1 MELNINFNKKIEP
14 LINSS
19 EALSE
24 WFEKNQ
30 ERMAYYDLVHP
41 GCNHFENSNA
51 NFDVKV
57 LGRMANH
64 SLTWLETEYP
74 YSDEEKVQNAT
85 MKIAEIYEEYKERL
99 SDVAKEKYFINVEG
113 LEKKTETQPKVKKI
127 IPNGRKDD

>member
-19 EALSE
+19 EILSE

-30 ERMAYYDLVHP
+30 EWMAYYELTHP

-57 LGRMANH
+57 LGRMANG
-64 SLTWLETEYP
+64 SLTWLETKLP

-85 MKIAEIYEEYKERL
+85 MTIAGIYEESKECLSDGAKERF
-99 SDVAKEKYFINVEG
+99 FINVKD
-113 LEKKTETQPKVKKI
+113 LEKKVSSGMHK
-127 IPNGRKDD
+127 

>member
-1 MELNINFNKKIEP
+1 MKLNINFNKKIEP

-30 ERMAYYDLVHP
+30 EMMVYYELTHP
-41 GCNHFENSNA
+41 SCNHFENSKA

-57 LGRMANH
+57 LGRMANR
-64 SLTWLETEYP
+64 SLNWLETEYQ

-85 MKIAEIYEEYKERL
+85 MTIAEIYEESKERL
-99 SDVAKEKYFINVEG
+99 SDVAKERYFINVEE
-113 LEKKTETQPKVKKI
+113 LEKTQPKVKKI